1 LFPKQ
6 RYKSDSPIIENKRN
20 TQLSDQLLIQKS
32 SSTKMTDS
40 PKSSSV
46 KSEFTEVI
54 TMTDLLNVSTVDE
67 FPTVLTET
75 TLLQPPTHSETDIQ
89 GIVARYNE
97 TFTSPD
103 DYQNFVEAKLGPWTN
118 TLEFK
123 CFDIMY
129 KQHRLTTDV
138 IAKLRQ
144 QAQLLLEEANALQ
157 GRDYMQRKEIENHI
171 RKITRR
177 DLRARILKPTK
188 VRFRTTFPSEIG
200 NELPSTRIPSFASS
214 SSRIQTTN
222 RPPVS
227 YARTTRPLR
236 CFQCDSPNHIKWYCS
251 LYTCPLCKIKQPGHA
266 QKNCPNRSNRR
277 QTTRSYDDGERGF
290 FDIDGYED
298 QNLNGEC

>member
-1 LFPKQ
+1 
-6 RYKSDSPIIENKRN
+6 
-20 TQLSDQLLIQKS
+20 
-32 SSTKMTDS
+32 MTDS

-290 FDIDGYED
+290 FDINGYED